1 MDVDVEILRS
11 KARLH
16 YSIAAI
22 YHREAGVL
30 ADVTAPRALMLSQQ
44 SQHHRE
50 LAREALRLLG
60 RLSAPLGAE
69 LQDLVRVHDLSFTP
83 ELTTQKE
90 TAHEQGR

>member
-11 KARLH
+11 RARLH
-16 YSIAAI
+16 YSIASV

-50 LAREALRLLG
+50 LAREALRLLR
-60 RLSAPLGAE
+60 RLQAPLGAE
-69 LQDLVRVHDLSFTP
+69 LLELAEIHDLNFALEITAP
-83 ELTTQKE
+83 KE
-90 TAHEQGR
+90 NSHEVGY

>member
-1 MDVDVEILRS
+1 MDVDAEILRS

-50 LAREALRLLG
+50 LAREAMRLLR
-60 RLSAPLGAE
+60 RLRAALGAE
-69 LQDLVRVHDLSFTP
+69 LLDLTISHDLSFAP